1 MSYSIAYLSD
11 SKLFLKPADATA
23 ARLIQSPFAQ
33 ELIDRANRDR
43 QRNEWKASSAG
54 WQSSSRGPF
63 ALAGLGAA
71 GNGDTRKILVTG
83 LSRGAAP
90 HELLYAL
97 ETESVGG
104 LFQYDS
110 TNDEERRLFHRQ
122 QFKARDLARHPSE
135 DLIALSN
142 RYDDG
147 TANIALMPP
156 SGKGL
161 RDVTEGDSVDEAPAW
176 VPGAAKTV
184 VFQSAGIGR
193 NQLGHPVALG
203 PYAVQQLDLEK
214 DRFTTLLE
222 DEHTDYLIPRL
233 TADGTLYVI
242 RRPWQP
248 QGHESISPLKFAIDA
263 VLFPVRVAAAIV
275 GFLNFFSIIFS
286 NQPLITAGGPK
297 KEGPSTRYLQFW
309 GKWIDAEKQL
319 KAASKK
325 GPDASLVPDSWQL
338 IRRRPAGDEEVL
350 AKGALCFDLAPDN
363 SVVYTN
369 GRAIYR
375 LDPAGNR
382 TTLCT
387 DKMIERLIVT
397 G

>member
-1 MSYSIAYLSD
+1 MPYSIAYLSD
-11 SKLFLKPADATA
+11 SKLFLKRPDAPS

-33 ELIDRANRDR
+33 DMIDRANRDR
-43 QRNEWKASSAG
+43 QRNEWKANSAG

-63 ALAGLGAA
+63 ALAGMGAS
-71 GNGDTRKILVTG
+71 NGDTRKILVTG
-83 LSRGAAP
+83 LSRGPQP

-122 QFKARDLARHPSE
+122 QFRARDLARHPAE

-156 SGKGL
+156 NGKGL

-176 VPGAAKTV
+176 VPGVAKTL

-193 NQLGHPVALG
+193 NQAGHPVALG
-203 PYAVQQLDLEK
+203 AYAIQQLDLEK
-214 DRFTTLLE
+214 DQFTTLLE
-222 DEHTDYLIPRL
+222 DDQTDYLIPRL

-248 QGHESISPLKFAIDA
+248 HGHDTPTVGKMALDA
-263 VLFPVRVAAAIV
+263 LLFPVRLAAAVV
-275 GFLNFFSIIFS
+275 GFLNFFSVMFS

-297 KEGPSTRYLQFW
+297 KDGPSTRYLQFW

-319 KAASKK
+319 RKAERQ
-325 GPDASLVPDSWQL
+325 GPDASLVPDTWQL
-338 IRRRPAGDEEVL
+338 IRRPKDGDEQTL
-350 AKGALCFDLAPDN
+350 AKGALCFDLAPDG
-363 SVVYTN
+363 SIVYTN
-369 GRAIYR
+369 GRAVYH
-375 LDPAGNR
+375 LDPAGKR

>member
-1 MSYSIAYLSD
+1 MPSIAYLSD
-11 SKLFLKPADATA
+11 SKLFLKPADAPS

-33 ELIDRANRDR
+33 DMIDRANRDR
-43 QRNEWKASSAG
+43 QRNEWKAGSAG

-63 ALAGLGAA
+63 ALAGLGAS

-83 LSRGAAP
+83 LSRGPQP

-122 QFKARDLARHPSE
+122 QFRARDLARHPSE

-156 SGKGL
+156 NGKGL

-176 VPGAAKTV
+176 VPGAAKTL

-193 NQLGHPVALG
+193 NQAGHPVALG
-203 PYAVQQLDLEK
+203 PYAIQQLDLEK
-214 DRFTTLLE
+214 DQFTTLLE
-222 DEHTDYLIPRL
+222 DEQTDYLIPRL
-233 TADGTLYVI
+233 AADGTLYVI

-248 QGHESISPLKFAIDA
+248 HGHDTPTVGKMALDA
-263 VLFPVRVAAAIV
+263 LLFPVRLAAAVV
-275 GFLNFFSIIFS
+275 GFLNFFSVMFS

-319 KAASKK
+319 RKAERQ
-325 GPDASLVPDSWQL
+325 GPDASLVPDTWQL
-338 IRRRPAGDEEVL
+338 IRRPPDGREETL
-350 AKGALCFDLAPDN
+350 ATGALCFDLAPDG
-363 SVVYTN
+363 SIVYTN
-369 GRAIYR
+369 GRAVYH
-375 LDPAGNR
+375 LDPAGKR